1 MLNKLLRPTFD
12 RLVKPVAMG
21 LGRLG
26 FGPNSLTVMG
36 FLVAA
41 TACWLIAQGRLFAG
55 GITLF
60 ASGAFDLFDGALA
73 KGTGRVSKA
82 GAFLDSTLDRLSD
95 GLLFGAIAWYFI
107 DTFSR
112 GVFRQPIQGY
122 HLLGVSVPVARL
134 GFGLAVAALVLGY
147 LVSYIKARAQSLDF
161 SCDVGL
167 AERGERILIPILG
180 LIFGGLIPALML
192 LVLLSA
198 LTALQRFLW
207 VFKQAQGSGRAA

>member
-1 MLNKLLRPTFD
+1 MLNKLLRPAFD

-26 FGPNSLTVMG
+26 FGPNSLTVTG

-41 TACWLIAQGRLFAG
+41 TACWLIGQGRLVAG
-55 GITLF
+55 GLTLF

-73 KGTGRVSKA
+73 KGAGRVSKA

-107 DTFSR
+107 DTLPQ
-112 GVFRQPIQGY
+112 GVPRRFVQDYDLFG
-122 HLLGVSVPVARL
+122 LSVPVVRL
-134 GFGLAVAALVLGY
+134 GFGLAIAALVLGY
-147 LVSYIKARAQSLDF
+147 LVSYIKARAQSLGF

-180 LIFGGLIPALML
+180 LVFGGLVPALML

-198 LTALQRFLW
+198 ITALQRFVW
-207 VFKQAQGSGRAA
+207 VFKQAQGQGRDI